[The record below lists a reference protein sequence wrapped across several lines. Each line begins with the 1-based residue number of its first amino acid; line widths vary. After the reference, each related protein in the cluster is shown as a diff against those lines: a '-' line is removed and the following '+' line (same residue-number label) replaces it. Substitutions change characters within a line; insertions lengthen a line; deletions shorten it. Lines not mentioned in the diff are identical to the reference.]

1 MSNKQYSKEEK
12 LAIIKESSEQGV
24 RKTLSKYGIYA
35 PTYYDWKKKLDEMG
49 EEGLNFRVTPPQLK
63 RIRELEKENKMLKE
77 LLAESHLENKARKE
91 LVEKKRYQKRDL

>member
-24 RKTLSKYGIYA
+24 RKTLAKYGIYA
-35 PTYYDWKKKLDEMG
+35 PTFYDWKKKLHEMG
-49 EEGLNFRVTPPQLK
+49 EEGLNFRMTPPQLK

-91 LVEKKRYQKRDL
+91 LVEKKRYQKRD